1 MTQRRLYL
9 PDESLLDQVFGELVW
24 GQLQQVLHLDENNN
38 FVSFKSSSKDAYC
51 LSLFIF
57 SLIDLEKSTTALIR
71 FLLGMD
77 RVYPDGYDP
86 HMAGYPNYQ
95 ISKPIFN

>member
-9 PDESLLDQVFGELVW
+9 PDESLLDEVFGEL
-24 GQLQQVLHLDENNN
+24 GRGLHQQGLHLDENKN

-57 SLIDLEKSTTALIR
+57 SLIDLETRPAQ
-71 FLLGMD
+71 LL
-77 RVYPDGYDP
+77 
-86 HMAGYPNYQ
+86 
-95 ISKPIFN
+95 